1 MRFSYDGY
9 LSLARLLAKQ
19 APCYVVLIELFLIFL
34 TPLIGRFWPITA
46 FGLRQLWVENEC
58 QWAAAR
64 LMLVLGGWVLMKR
77 TILGMTQAGEP
88 LILEALEALRLYR
101 EAKASG
107 RPQEEIDRLQ
117 ILAESLVQAVTDYQL
132 LAVGADSIK
141 LH

>member
-1 MRFSYDGY
+1 
-9 LSLARLLAKQ
+9 
-19 APCYVVLIELFLIFL
+19 
-34 TPLIGRFWPITA
+34 
-46 FGLRQLWVENEC
+46 
-58 QWAAAR
+58 
-64 LMLVLGGWVLMKR
+64 MKR

-101 EAKASG
+101 EVKASG

-132 LAVGADSIK
+132 LAVGDDSIM

>member
-1 MRFSYDGY
+1 
-9 LSLARLLAKQ
+9 
-19 APCYVVLIELFLIFL
+19 
-34 TPLIGRFWPITA
+34 
-46 FGLRQLWVENEC
+46 
-58 QWAAAR
+58 
-64 LMLVLGGWVLMKR
+64 MKR

-88 LILEALEALRLYR
+88 LILEALKALRLYR

-132 LAVGADSIK
+132 LAGGDDSIM

>member
-1 MRFSYDGY
+1 
-9 LSLARLLAKQ
+9 
-19 APCYVVLIELFLIFL
+19 
-34 TPLIGRFWPITA
+34 
-46 FGLRQLWVENEC
+46 
-58 QWAAAR
+58 
-64 LMLVLGGWVLMKR
+64 MKR

-88 LILEALEALRLYR
+88 LILEALKALCLYR

-132 LAVGADSIK
+132 LAVGDDSIM

>member
-1 MRFSYDGY
+1 
-9 LSLARLLAKQ
+9 
-19 APCYVVLIELFLIFL
+19 
-34 TPLIGRFWPITA
+34 
-46 FGLRQLWVENEC
+46 
-58 QWAAAR
+58 
-64 LMLVLGGWVLMKR
+64 MKR

-101 EAKASG
+101 EAKTLG

>member
-1 MRFSYDGY
+1 
-9 LSLARLLAKQ
+9 
-19 APCYVVLIELFLIFL
+19 
-34 TPLIGRFWPITA
+34 
-46 FGLRQLWVENEC
+46 
-58 QWAAAR
+58 
-64 LMLVLGGWVLMKR
+64 MKR

-107 RPQEEIDRLQ
+107 CPQEEIDRLK

-132 LAVGADSIK
+132 LAVGDDSIK